1 MKKNFRFLF
10 NKRNQRSQKNFYR
23 TGSVS
28 QHPNGFGVEIVSWR
42 MEKSVTRERSLPVAY
57 MKLLFDF

>member
-28 QHPNGFGVEIVSWR
+28 QHSNGFGVEIQSLGEWKTVWQ
-42 MEKSVTRERSLPVAY
+42 EKGPFQSL
-57 MKLLFDF
+57 L

>member
-23 TGSVS
+23 TGSVI
-28 QHPNGFGVEIVSWR
+28 QHSNGFGVEMQSLGEWKTVWQ
-42 MEKSVTRERSLPVAY
+42 EKGPFQSL
-57 MKLLFDF
+57 L